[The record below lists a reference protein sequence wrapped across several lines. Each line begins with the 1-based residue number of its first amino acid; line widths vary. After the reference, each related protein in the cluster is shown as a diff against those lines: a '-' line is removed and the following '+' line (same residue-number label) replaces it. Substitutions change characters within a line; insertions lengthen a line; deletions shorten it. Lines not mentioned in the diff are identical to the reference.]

1 MREYFAIGIIAF
13 VVTIALLLLS
23 RGTPCVVVI
32 TGESVRVHNCV
43 VSPGLFDSI
52 AKLRPF
58 RE

>member
-1 MREYFAIGIIAF
+1 MREYFFIGITAF
-13 VVTIALLLLS
+13 IITIVLLLLC